1 MLNSR
6 GPMTREEILQS
17 QRDYLTAEAL
27 SGVLGTNP
35 STLRNQA
42 HEDAERGTQHL
53 KFPYIILG
61 KRVLFPRI
69 PFIRFMGWT
78 EEITQKGAITP

>member
-1 MLNSR
+1 MLNNR

-78 EEITQKGAITP
+78 AEEEATA

>member
-1 MLNSR
+1 MLNHR
-6 GPMTREEILQS
+6 GPMTREEIIQS
-17 QRDYLTAEAL
+17 QQEYLTAEAL

-78 EEITQKGAITP
+78 TKGETAL